1 MQHLPP
7 FRQMTITFFF
17 FLPYIILTAAFA
29 EMVKE
34 VKPCIKEVK
43 PCTDT
48 LNVITQ
54 QLAHILRMDMGDM
67 GDMVVAA
74 DLEAALL

>member
-34 VKPCIKEVK
+34 VT

-54 QLAHILRMDMGDM
+54 QLQLAHVLRMDM